1 MECGF
6 ACDGEIVTKSRRKTI
21 RSTAEPKFQKGIFR
35 GTRCNCWKAPGFVDI
50 AGAVGSQHEDNR
62 FMQRRV
68 GKVVAVFT
76 LAGAASGAPTA
87 EKPKRAEDVNIAK
100 PIHK

>member
-50 AGAVGSQHEDNR
+50 VGAVGSQHEDNR
-62 FMQRRV
+62 FALDFRGDFM
-68 GKVVAVFT
+68 AEPLLDPPFAT
-76 LAGAASGAPTA
+76 NIGAQ
-87 EKPKRAEDVNIAK
+87 DLHI
-100 PIHK
+100 